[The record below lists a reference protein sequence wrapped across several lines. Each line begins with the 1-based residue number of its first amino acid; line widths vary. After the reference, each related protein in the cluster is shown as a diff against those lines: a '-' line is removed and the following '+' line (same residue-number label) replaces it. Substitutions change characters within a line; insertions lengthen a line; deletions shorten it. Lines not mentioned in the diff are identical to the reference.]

1 MKQALSFTIAEPS
14 DIIREGLAAV
24 LKQIN
29 ADFRVFQVHDVDQ
42 LHHHLSV
49 ERPHVLIVNPTLLGK
64 ETPASLRGLNCPDMF
79 CVALTSGLRDLQY
92 LQGFDQ
98 SVSIFEDFEQLR
110 EKFNKLIPHH
120 TETVDSDKTL
130 SQREKEI
137 VSYVVKGYTNK
148 KIADKLCLSQHTVIT
163 HRRNIANKL
172 QIRSSAGLTIYA
184 IVNKLVKLEE
194 VS

>member
-1 MKQALSFTIAEPS
+1 MKQPLSFTIAEPS

-29 ADFRVFQVHDVDQ
+29 AEFRIFQVHDVDQ
-42 LHHHLSV
+42 LHHHLLV
-49 ERPHVLIVNPTLLGK
+49 EHPNVLIVNPILLGT
-64 ETPASLRGLNCPDMF
+64 ETPAGLRNLNRPDML

-92 LQGFDQ
+92 ANDFDQ
-98 SVSIFEDFEQLR
+98 SISIFDDFEHLR
-110 EKFNKLIPHH
+110 KKFNKMVPHP
-120 TETVDSDKTL
+120 TESVESDKTL